1 MKDRR
6 YYSVQ
11 VGDDYT
17 DDYGSTIKREAFRM
31 ARREKRANPD
41 EEVRIVLRTVEDDY
55 CDGIIYVELDDAGE
69 FWYKRS
75 WESWE

>member
-6 YYSVQ
+6 YYAVQ

-17 DDYGSTIKREAFRM
+17 DDSEGSTVKREAFRM
-31 ARREKRANPD
+31 ARRAVRENPG

-55 CDGIIYVELDDAGE
+55 CDGIIYVSRDESGE
-69 FWYKRS
+69 FCYDFQR
-75 WESWE
+75 